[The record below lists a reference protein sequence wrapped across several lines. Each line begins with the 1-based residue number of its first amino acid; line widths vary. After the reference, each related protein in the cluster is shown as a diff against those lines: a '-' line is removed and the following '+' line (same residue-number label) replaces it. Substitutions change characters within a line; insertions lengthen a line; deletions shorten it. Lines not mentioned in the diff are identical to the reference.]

1 MSDDAAIDYDQLKT
15 ALLKRYDFTE
25 DGYRVK
31 FRRAQPESGEN
42 PEQFIV
48 RLGSYL
54 QKWIT
59 LSNTEETLD
68 GVCDLIVREQF
79 INTVNTLT

>member
-1 MSDDAAIDYDQLKT
+1 MSDDTAIDYDQLKT
-15 ALLKRYDFTE
+15 ALLKRYDFTK

-31 FRRAQPESGEN
+31 FRRAQPELGESL
-42 PEQFIV
+42 EQFIV

-79 INTVNTLT
+79 INTCP